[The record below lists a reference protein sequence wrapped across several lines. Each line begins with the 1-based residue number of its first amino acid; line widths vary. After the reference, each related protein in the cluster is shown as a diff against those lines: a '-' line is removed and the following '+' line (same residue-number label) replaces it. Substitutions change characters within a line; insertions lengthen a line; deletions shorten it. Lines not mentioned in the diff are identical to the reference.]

1 MKLQKMARYLK
12 DGSRQ
17 LKKMFYKFVSII
29 TVGKLFICVFKF
41 IWVSL
46 TTFFKIGYMKKTM
59 KILQLLI
66 LAIFVY
72 SCGSGGLNQS
82 KGELIGVKG
91 KKYYP
96 EKPYG
101 MTLIPGGSYIMG
113 KSDDDIASIEDAPTK
128 TVTVRSFYMDETE
141 IPTLSTDNLL
151 IGPEILC

>member
-1 MKLQKMARYLK
+1 MARYLK

-113 KSDDDIASIEDAPTK
+113 
-128 TVTVRSFYMDETE
+128 
-141 IPTLSTDNLL
+141 LSL
-151 IGPEILC
+151 IHI

>member
-1 MKLQKMARYLK
+1 
-12 DGSRQ
+12 
-17 LKKMFYKFVSII
+17 MFYKFVSII

-141 IPTLSTDNLL
+141 ITNSEYRQFVNWTRDSVLRTALAIF
-151 IGPEILC
+151 IGSKGSSF